1 MLKAPVQELDGA
13 VLKIVV
19 SGMVAFRCGK
29 ITVALIAET
38 VVANAVDGRISDAVL
53 DTIEPDDLL

>member
-19 SGMVAFRCGK
+19 SGMVAFRCG
-29 ITVALIAET
+29 
-38 VVANAVDGRISDAVL
+38 
-53 DTIEPDDLL
+53 

>member
-1 MLKAPVQELDGA
+1 MPSSIRCSGGSLGRLAPSTAGIMLEAPAQELDRA

-29 ITVALIAET
+29 
-38 VVANAVDGRISDAVL
+38 
-53 DTIEPDDLL
+53 